1 LDISPIKGKESFS
14 ILSVYQLFYSTSSHI
29 TKMPIYLAITNSAAP
44 LPLFKENGIPS
55 MQPGEASD
63 VPVSAFP
70 VCIK

>member
-1 LDISPIKGKESFS
+1 
-14 ILSVYQLFYSTSSHI
+14 
-29 TKMPIYLAITNSAAP
+29 MPIYLAITNSAAP